1 MTMKLSIGERKGG
14 VKMVHTNLVL
24 GLQFPSQENL
34 NKKLK
39 DLGVLSVRLH
49 AAALP
54 GHPVF
59 TSGASPQSRSGSQ
72 SI

>member
-1 MTMKLSIGERKGG
+1 ML
-14 VKMVHTNLVL
+14 HTNLVL
-24 GLQFPSQENL
+24 GLQFPSQEKL

-54 GHPVF
+54 GHPAF
-59 TSGASPQSRSGSQ
+59 TSGASHRAAN
-72 SI
+72 